1 MAQATTRQN
10 RLRSVRSKLGGP
22 VTSSVIIVGALL
34 ILLGA
39 ILQTGVWAGMLGIIG
54 GLLVTVAVVLRVLLW
69 AYRQF

>member
-22 VTSSVIIVGALL
+22 VTSSVIIVGTLL

-54 GLLVTVAVVLRVLLW
+54 GLLVTVAVVLRALLW